1 MNYLVKIFIFGF
13 YFSAIAFML
22 DGMMN
27 VVKGY
32 IAKIPL
38 SGVLCQFGIL
48 TGLSLYFSIV
58 VSAYLLK
65 KSIDFWK

>member
-1 MNYLVKIFIFGF
+1 MDYLVKVFIFLF
-13 YFSAIAFML
+13 YFGAIAFMI

-32 IAKIPL
+32 IVNIPM
-38 SGVLCQFGIL
+38 SGVLCQFGIF

>member
-1 MNYLVKIFIFGF
+1 MDYIVKIFIFGF

-22 DGMMN
+22 DSIMKLVSN
-27 VVKGY
+27 Y
-32 IAKIPL
+32 IANIPL
-38 SGVLCQFGIL
+38 SGWLCQFGIL

-58 VSAYLLK
+58 VSAYLMK